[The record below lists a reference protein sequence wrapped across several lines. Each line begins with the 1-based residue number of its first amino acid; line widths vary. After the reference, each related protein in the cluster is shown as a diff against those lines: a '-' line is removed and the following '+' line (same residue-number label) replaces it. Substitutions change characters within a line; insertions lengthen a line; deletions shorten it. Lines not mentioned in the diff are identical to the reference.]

1 MKKLKPKS
9 SGHILI
15 TLLMVMVATSVISV
29 AAVSW
34 VIDNT
39 LGNSQTQQGLSAL
52 MAAESGVENA
62 MMALLRNPSYTGEV
76 FIVGNATV
84 TVSVSGTTEKIIIS
98 QSVEGNHSRKLE
110 VTASYIDNVLSIT
123 SWKEA
128 T

>member
-1 MKKLKPKS
+1 MKKLKQKS

-15 TLLMVMVATSVISV
+15 TLLVVMVATTVISM

-39 LGNSQTQQGLSAL
+39 QGSSQTQHGLSAL

-76 FIVGNATV
+76 FIVGDATV
-84 TVSVSGTTEKIIIS
+84 TVTVSGTTEKLIIS
-98 QSVEGNHSRKLE
+98 QSIEGNHSRKLE

-123 SWKEA
+123 SWKES